1 MNENKRGALRTLKP
15 NTAHHTNS
23 KSKRNRLRKAVA
35 SVLLL
40 NMLCFS
46 LVPALALAEG
56 EQSNNSAESSNSQ
69 STTTQTEAVQI
80 PTAESLDLQVKSAI
94 LMEPV
99 SGQVLLNIE
108 GDTPFPPASMTKM
121 MTEYIVADLVKQGK
135 FSWDD
140 VVTVQENASKTIG
153 SRIFLAEGDQHTIKE
168 LYIAM
173 AVGSANDATVALAE
187 YVAGSEQAFVKMMND
202 EAKRMGMTTAHFA
215 NSTGLDIADM
225 PEKFRTPGDQETVMS
240 AMDVAILAK
249 YIVTDHPDFAD
260 FTAIP
265 SHKFRER
272 DKEPIINYNWMLEA
286 NKDVTNFK
294 QFAYEGLDGLKT
306 GHTKNAGY
314 NFTGTAERNGMR
326 LISVVMGTGSEK
338 ARFVETRKVLDFGF
352 NNFETKQIVAPKA
365 TVAEMES
372 VTVKKAKNT
381 SIPVVSDE
389 AVSFVI
395 PKGADISTVEAAVQL
410 DSETFT
416 APLQQGSKVGTVTY
430 SFKPDGMDQTLTKT
444 VNLITTEEATKAG
457 WFTLMM
463 RAIGEFFSDL
473 FNGIKNLF

>member
-1 MNENKRGALRTLKP
+1 MKP
-15 NTAHHTNS
+15 NNAQHTNS
-23 KSKRNRLRKAVA
+23 LPKRNRLRKAVA

-56 EQSNNSAESSNSQ
+56 EQSNNSAETSNSQ
-69 STTTQTEAVQI
+69 TTTTQAEAVQI
-80 PTAESLDLQVKSAI
+80 PAVDSLGLQVNSAI

-135 FSWDD
+135 FGWDD
-140 VVTVQENASKTIG
+140 VVTVEKNASKTVG
-153 SRIFLAEGDQHTIKE
+153 SRIFLAEGDQHTVRE

-187 YVAGSEQAFVKMMND
+187 YAAGSEQAFVKMMND
-202 EAKRMGMTTAHFA
+202 EAKRMGMPTAHFA

-225 PEKFRTPGDQETVMS
+225 PEEFRTPGDQETVMS
-240 AMDVAILAK
+240 AMDVAILAS
-249 YIVTDHPDFAD
+249 YIVNDHPDFSE
-260 FTAIP
+260 FTALP
-265 SHKFRER
+265 SYQFRKR
-272 DKEPIINYNWMLEA
+272 DEKPIINYNWMLEA
-286 NKDVTNFK
+286 NKDITNFK

-306 GHTKNAGY
+306 GHTKSAGY
-314 NFTGTAERNGMR
+314 CFTGTAERNGMR
-326 LISVVMGTGSEK
+326 LISVVMGTSSEK

-352 NNFETKQIVAPKA
+352 NNFETKQIVAPKS
-365 TVAEMES
+365 TVAAMEN

-381 SIPVVSDE
+381 TIPVVSDE
-389 AVSFVI
+389 GVSFVI

-430 SFKPDGMDQTLTKT
+430 SFKPAGMEQTLEKT
-444 VNLITTEEATKAG
+444 VNLVTTEEAEKAG

-463 RAIGEFFSDL
+463 RAIGEFFKDL